1 MAHLSRGDTPVSLTR
16 SSQNQKGHTIQKLDT
31 CSKSAQSPMNSGGR
45 ASVEKI
51 LPKTCRIQMDRY
63 KVRGDLRWL
72 SLPESI
78 MNVS

>member
-51 LPKTCRIQMDRY
+51 LPKRAGFKWTGTKCGAIFD
-63 KVRGDLRWL
+63 DSASL
-72 SLPESI
+72 SP
-78 MNVS
+78 